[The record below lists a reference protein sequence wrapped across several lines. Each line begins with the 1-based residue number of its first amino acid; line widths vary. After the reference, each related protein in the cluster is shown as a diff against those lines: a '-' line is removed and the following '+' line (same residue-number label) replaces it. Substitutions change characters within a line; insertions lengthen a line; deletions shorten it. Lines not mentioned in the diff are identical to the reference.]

1 MRPTLLLTR
10 PQPQSERFAGQF
22 RAALGV
28 DWPVVISPLMRT
40 VWLDEP
46 PACDGIGDIIFTS
59 ETGVAA
65 FCRLS
70 DRRDLL
76 AWCVGG
82 RTAQAAERAGFSV
95 RCGPGDAAGLAEMI
109 RAGRPR
115 ARMLWAHG
123 RHLAKDMAVLLEPA
137 GTETLSCTLY
147 DQVPQAPSA
156 RMASLLEG
164 DAPVL
169 LPLFSARSADLV
181 AGLPTRCPL
190 YAALLAPSITPPPS
204 ARMAL
209 AAARPDS
216 AAMIEALRRLAE
228 CAATG

>member
-10 PQPQSERFAGQF
+10 PRPQSERFAGQF
-22 RAALGV
+22 RATLGG

-46 PACDGIGDIIFTS
+46 PACEGAGDIIFTS

-82 RTAQAAERAGFSV
+82 RTAKAAERAGFAA
-95 RCGPGDAAGLAEMI
+95 RCGPGDATGLAATI
-109 RAGRPR
+109 RAERPG

-123 RHLAKDMAVLLEPA
+123 RHVAKDMAILLESA
-137 GTETLSCTLY
+137 GIETISCTLY
-147 DQVPQAPSA
+147 EQMPLAPSA
-156 RMASLLEG
+156 GMTGLLEG

-181 AGLPTRCPL
+181 ARLPTRCPL
-190 YAALLAPSITPPPS
+190 FTALLAPSITPPPATRLS
-204 ARMAL
+204 L
-209 AAARPDS
+209 VAARPDS
-216 AAMIEALRRLAE
+216 AALIETLRRLAE